1 VRVTTSRI
9 ILAAAAALWAHASV
23 AQLTSDLVPRERLV
37 PRGEQIRRD
46 LEDARYHIGPFRVQ
60 PKLTIRDLGYNN
72 NVFGTTDNPVSDWTA
87 TVAGGAHWTLPFG
100 PKTYFRGD
108 LIPEYTYYQKL
119 TNRRFFGG
127 TYNASALGLFNHLSL
142 EATAGTAKNL
152 TIVSSEIEAPVIRR
166 TNNFAVDGELEF
178 SRALSIFA
186 NVAGDNPRFTAE
198 GTPDFELGVI
208 NQLDRNDRA
217 ARAGIRFRPVTF
229 FDIGIGAE
237 QTSSDFQVQPLARDN
252 KSRAALLT
260 MHYDRPRAF
269 ANVTVARRTGEASN
283 GSIFPKYDTTTGS
296 YFASYSLVA
305 PIALEAYGDRRVIYG
320 VFADYPYFFELRN
333 GLGARVRV
341 GNRLILRAFGEK
353 GSNDYNIP
361 GRTGGGINSR
371 KDDVTTYGAGFAARM
386 YRDIAVNVGLSKSEY
401 ISNLDAYTR
410 SIVRLYTGI
419 TFSGGFAR

>member
-1 VRVTTSRI
+1 LSRTTSRI

-37 PRGEQIRRD
+37 PRDEQIRRD
-46 LEDARYHIGPFRVQ
+46 LEDARYHLGPFRVQ
-60 PKLTIRDLGYNN
+60 PLLNIRDLGYNN
-72 NVFGTTDNPVSDWTA
+72 NVFGTTENPVSDWTA

-100 PKTYFRGD
+100 PKTYLRGD
-108 LIPEYTYYQKL
+108 VLPEYTYYQKL

-142 EATAGTAKNL
+142 QATAGTAKNL

-166 TNNFAVDGELEF
+166 TNNFELDGELEI
-178 SRALSIFA
+178 SRALSIFG

-198 GTPDFELGVI
+198 ATDTELAVI

-217 ARAGIRFRPVTF
+217 ARAGVRFRPVTF
-229 FDIGIGAE
+229 FDIAIGTE
-237 QTSSDFQVQPLARDN
+237 QTTSDFQVQPLARDN
-252 KSRAALLT
+252 KSRAVLVT

-269 ANVTVARRTGEASN
+269 ANVTIAKRTGEASN
-283 GSIFPKYDTTTGS
+283 GSTFPKYDTTTGS
-296 YFASYSLVA
+296 YFAQYSLVA

-320 VFADYPYFFELRN
+320 VFADFPYFFELRN
-333 GLGARVRV
+333 GLGARVRI
-341 GNRLILRAFGEK
+341 GNRFLVRGFGEK

-361 GRTGGGINSR
+361 GRVTGINAR
-371 KDDVTTYGAGFAARM
+371 KDDVTTYGASFAARM
-386 YRDIAVNVGLSKSEY
+386 YRDVAVNIGLSKSTY
-401 ISNLDAYTR
+401 TSNLDAYNR
-410 SIVRLYTGI
+410 SIIRLYTGI